1 MDDLER
7 QVRETMQDRC
17 RHDTSLNGGVF
28 QERVFG
34 RNVGQCSMCRSERI
48 AAALRAAIS
57 TAEALAS
64 PMDVERA
71 ITISFL
77 AALKGGGDG

>member
-1 MDDLER
+1 MAKETDDLER
-7 QVRETMQDRC
+7 QVAEALQERC
-17 RHDTSLNGGVF
+17 RHAGKL
-28 QERVFG
+28 
-34 RNVGQCSMCRSERI
+34 VGTCHVCRPKAI

-77 AALKGGGDG
+77 TELKGGDDG